1 MRGGGVCCWVLADIS
16 PCLPFTTPSRVSR
29 WYWPLYGGTITRIQK
44 LWRRT
49 LAKPGYLRNA
59 GKTVLVQL
67 RKIFYWWFTA
77 ASADRGDMAATG
89 GGRSDMMNL
98 RQNVVIPCVQCN
110 QGGYRH
116 GYSGTDIFTSFT
128 NIFTI
133 EWQSGSPKHLRLLLL
148 LGLTHCKL
156 WLFYVRFLHFRSFRK
171 TKVDPIFMCSSVFL
185 PYFFLR
191 SM

>member
-29 WYWPLYGGTITRIQK
+29 WYWRLYGGTITRIQK

-49 LAKPGYLRNA
+49 LAKPGSLRNA

-77 ASADRGDMAATG
+77 ASAD
-89 GGRSDMMNL
+89 RSDMMNL